1 MNHVHEHTL
10 IHIHWSLAAK
20 SENNFNH
27 SVSRENHVRI
37 YIMRAKKYREK
48 KRRECFRSTQLV
60 LVCVANIS
68 DKKEMTSLKKED
80 ITDEIIFLK

>member
-27 SVSRENHVRI
+27 SISRENHVRI
-37 YIMRAKKYREK
+37 YMMCAKKT
-48 KRRECFRSTQLV
+48 KRMFPFNSTSACM
-60 LVCVANIS
+60 CVANIS
-68 DKKEMTSLKKED
+68 DKKEMKSLKKED